1 MLFVHVRQQLTNKME
16 EEHPQAITGHGNQI
30 KTLEFTNQRHQQKIL
45 RLNEEI
51 GDPIKTST

>member
-1 MLFVHVRQQLTNKME
+1 ME